1 MQHVIHLIQRSTDEQ
16 QNSFAA
22 NLAAFFCLCFSGYL
36 GLLVF

>member
-1 MQHVIHLIQRSTDEQ
+1 MQHVIDLMQRSTAEQ

-22 NLAAFFCLCFSGYL
+22 NLAALFCLCFAGYL